1 MKNVTLT
8 ALVLIQALGACTPV
22 GPDYLTPAIDVPER
36 FIDGDTTSAGEV
48 AARQWWL
55 SLNDTM
61 LTSLVTRG
69 MAQNLDIRTATER
82 INEAAAGL
90 RATGQAAQVSGSGS
104 ISTIDSNTGTTN
116 SGTVA
121 ANYAFDIFGG
131 ARRDTEQAQ
140 AALDGVVYDVGTAR
154 LAFLASL
161 VGNYIDARYYQE
173 ALSLTRNRI
182 EARRQTVALTREQLE
197 LGLISELDF
206 ANAEA
211 LLNEALA
218 DIPPLETGFYTAV
231 FGIATL
237 LDEPAGPITDA
248 MEQGAPQPR
257 PASDVT
263 TGIPADV
270 LRNRPDVISA
280 ERTLAAATA
289 AVGGATA
296 DLYPSL
302 DLDGTVTASDPSSW
316 SFGPTLSLPIFNQTA
331 LRASRDVQVSLARQS
346 ELDWRNTVRTAIEEV
361 QVEQAAYLRLKREV
375 TARRAAAASYQRV
388 FDLSLTTYQAGAISL
403 LDLLEAERSTAAAQ
417 LSLAGSVQE
426 LANSWVNL
434 QIATGRGWQVMHVQ

>member
-1 MKNVTLT
+1 MT
-8 ALVLIQALGACTPV
+8 ALVIIQAMGACTPL
-22 GPDYLTPAIDVPER
+22 GPGYQTPAIDVPER
-36 FIDGDTTSAGEV
+36 FIDGDATSAGEV
-48 AARQWWL
+48 AAQQWWL
-55 SLNDTM
+55 NLNDTM
-61 LTSLVTRG
+61 LNTLVARG

-90 RATGQAAQVSGSGS
+90 RGTGQAAQISGSGT
-104 ISTIDSNTGTTN
+104 ISSIDSNSGTTN

-121 ANYAFDIFGG
+121 ANYAVDIFGG
-131 ARRDTEQAQ
+131 AHRDQEQAQ
-140 AALDGVVYDVGTAR
+140 AALDGVIYDVGTAR

-182 EARRQTVALTREQLE
+182 KARKQTVALTREQLE

-211 LLNEALA
+211 LLNDALA

-237 LDEPAGPITDA
+237 LDEPAAPITDA
-248 MEQGAPQPR
+248 MENGAPQPR
-257 PASDVT
+257 PGTDVS

-270 LRNRPDVISA
+270 LRNRPDVFSA

-302 DLDGTVTASDPSSW
+302 DLDGSITASDPSSW

-331 LRASRDVQVSLARQS
+331 LRAARDAQVSLARQS
-346 ELDWRNTVRTAIEEV
+346 ELDWRSTVRTAIEDV
-361 QVEQAAYLRLKREV
+361 QVAQATYLRLKREV

-426 LANSWVNL
+426 LTNAWVNL
-434 QIATGRGWQVMHVQ
+434 QIATGRGWQVVPVQ